1 MTRRHIRSN
10 KDNPPAAPS
19 LEERVRALEAAVRDM
34 QSAFGNLKVIRDT
47 GRGLPVMPPGSGR
60 ALAIARQKARWS
72 NRDLS
77 EAIGVSTSLLS
88 LWELEKHDIPL
99 WRREAIDSIFSA
111 AGAELPAWPPAL
123 ATLAGL
129 ATNLA

>member
-1 MTRRHIRSN
+1 
-10 KDNPPAAPS
+10 

-60 ALAIARQKARWS
+60 ALSIARQKARWS

-77 EAIGVSTSLLS
+77 GAIGVSTSLLS